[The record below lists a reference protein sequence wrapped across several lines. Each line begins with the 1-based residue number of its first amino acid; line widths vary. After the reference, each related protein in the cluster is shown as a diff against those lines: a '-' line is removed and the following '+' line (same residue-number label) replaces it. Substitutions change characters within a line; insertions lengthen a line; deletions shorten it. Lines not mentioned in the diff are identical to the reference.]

1 MHRMKLTRRKWLAR
15 SLLYGGPVCGFAYG
29 AVIEKR
35 RLSVTR
41 QRIPL
46 TARHAALDGLKIA
59 VMGDFHHDDFGDDS
73 LIRRAVNTINEE
85 KVDLVCLVGDYITSD
100 PAAME
105 PLCEELQHL
114 RSKLGT
120 FGVMGNHDCWHF
132 TSGFLRSLD
141 KAGVRMLINEAHAF
155 EHFSIVGIDSIR
167 GGRPDMPFALKQ
179 VPPDKTVLL
188 AWHEPD
194 TFDTVS
200 DPRVALQLSG
210 HTHGGQICAPFYGP
224 ILLPPGGKKYPH
236 GYYRRGDASLVVT
249 RGIGTLNIPARFL
262 CRPELVLLNL
272 AACRT

>member
-1 MHRMKLTRRKWLAR
+1 MHRMKPTRRKWLVR

-29 AVIEKR
+29 GLIEKR

-41 QRIPL
+41 QTLPL
-46 TARHAALDGLKIA
+46 AARHAALDGLKIA

-73 LIRRAVNTINEE
+73 LIRRAVKAINEE

-100 PAAME
+100 PRAME

-114 RSKLGT
+114 RSRLGT
-120 FGVMGNHDCWHF
+120 FGVMGNHDCWHL
-132 TSGFLRSLD
+132 TPEFLRSLD
-141 KAGVRMLINEAHAF
+141 EAGVRMLINDAH
-155 EHFSIVGIDSIR
+155 EWDHFCLVGLDSIR
-167 GGRPDMPFALKQ
+167 GGRPDMPFALKK

-188 AWHEPD
+188 GWHEPD

-224 ILLPPGGKKYPH
+224 VVLPPGGKKYPH
-236 GYYRRGDASLVVT
+236 GHYRRGDTSLFVT
-249 RGIGTLNIPARFL
+249 RGIGTLNIPVRFL
-262 CRPELVLLNL
+262 CPPELVFLDL
-272 AACRT
+272 ALG